1 MGKSLSKRTPIAR
14 ILGGRN
20 EVGMFKERG
29 KEKINLAFTDSSG
42 RNYSLD
48 VNRVA

>member
-1 MGKSLSKRTPIAR
+1 MLEPQ
-14 ILGGRN
+14 
-20 EVGMFKERG
+20 G